1 MDAALKKVVRV
12 FLASPGDVLNERERA
27 GVVVESLNRTLESE
41 LGIRIELI
49 RWETHVAPLMGR
61 PEEVVLEGVRMSE
74 SDVFVG
80 ILWLRFGTPTG
91 GVRPESGG
99 PILSGTE
106 EEFHLAYESW
116 KRTGRPQVMFYRCT
130 RPPEDIRSLEADQ
143 YGNVA
148 RFFARFEHNQEHPG
162 LVGTYSE
169 PEEFERRLR
178 EDLTH
183 VVRRL
188 ASGGPSTPRFDLST
202 THRGCGF
209 DKLFLPD
216 YNDERSSAKREALL
230 QAKKIRIIGYSGHAF
245 LASIGH
251 RYRNELV
258 ARLDSGAF
266 VSAVLT
272 NPWSERGLL
281 ISMAE
286 ADPVTHAALY
296 RAYATGD
303 CSAIDPIA
311 LIERAAWY
319 SLKFRN
325 SVAGSRRL
333 IESYPGQVQ
342 IRLTDHEL
350 PAAVL
355 LTETLGF
362 FEPYLHVDSDVR
374 LKRTM
379 LTFDM
384 QIATSSYLY
393 QHASN
398 FFDFLWLI
406 SEPFQEF
413 FDHEESHKKRLID
426 ALANRG
432 ATWRD

>member
-1 MDAALKKVVRV
+1 MDADLKKVVRV
-12 FLASPGDVLNERERA
+12 FLASPNDVVNERDRA
-27 GVVVESLNRTLESE
+27 GVVIESLNRTLESE
-41 LGIRIELI
+41 LGIRLELI

-61 PEEVVLEGVRMSE
+61 PEDVVLEGVRMSE

-91 GVRPESGG
+91 GVSPESGESM
-99 PILSGTE
+99 LSGTQ
-106 EEFHLAYESW
+106 EEFQLAYESW

-130 RPPEDIRSLEADQ
+130 RPPKDIRSLDADQ

-148 RFFARFEHNQEHPG
+148 RFFAGFEHNQEHPG

-183 VVRRL
+183 IVRRL
-188 ASGGPSTPRFDLST
+188 ASGVPSKPRFDLNV

-209 DKLFLPD
+209 DRLFLPD
-216 YNDERSSAKREALL
+216 YNDERSAAKREALL

-251 RYRNELV
+251 RYRNELI
-258 ARLDSGAF
+258 ARLDSGAL

-286 ADPVTHAALY
+286 ANPETHTALY

-303 CSAIDPIA
+303 CSTIDPIA
-311 LIERAAWY
+311 LVERAGWY

-325 SVAGSRRL
+325 SIAGSRHL
-333 IESYPGQVQ
+333 IESYPGQIQ

-355 LTETLGF
+355 LTDALGF
-362 FEPYLHVDSDVR
+362 FEPYLHVDSQVR

-384 QIATSSYLY
+384 QIATTCYLY

-398 FFDFLWLI
+398 FFDFLWMI
-406 SEPFQEF
+406 AEPLQEF
-413 FDHEESHKKRLID
+413 LDHEESHRKRLID
-426 ALANRG
+426 ALANRV
-432 ATWRD
+432 ATGRA